1 MAARLRAL
9 GRIVSGDVTKAA
21 QTEDGMFALEWTR
34 QGEAV
39 LLKLDGRLQIVDRR
53 SVFQG
58 GPVDL
63 DRLLLDRERNGHLT
77 AHPVRSGRRRMARRW
92 RWSGCRGSRIFL
104 AKGGPA

>member
-1 MAARLRAL
+1 MAELVRYLDPNR
-9 GRIVSGDVTKAA
+9 RIYL
-21 QTEDGMFALEWTR
+21 LECSSM
-34 QGEAV
+34 EV
-39 LLKLDGRLQIVDRR
+39 LKLDGRLQIVDRR